1 MNRRTFLSIVALA
14 LLTAGGAVGT
24 AEPDAPAPKILE
36 AVNGDGKTISFT
48 AADLAKLPQK
58 EVVAKDRKGEEAKYA
73 GVLVSDVLKSAEVAQ
88 GERLRG
94 KLLTQYLV
102 VEAADKYRAVF
113 SLPEIDPD
121 WTDNVVL
128 LATSHNG
135 AALDAAHGP
144 LQIVLPAEKRHS
156 RWVKQVARL
165 TIRSEPE

>member
-1 MNRRTFLSIVALA
+1 MDHRNVLLTVALGV
-14 LLTAGGAVGT
+14 LTAGAAVRSDERN
-24 AEPDAPAPKILE
+24 AALPMLLE
-36 AVNGDGKTISFT
+36 VVNGEGKAVPFT

-58 EVVAKDRKGEEAKYA
+58 EVAAKDHKGDEAKYA
-73 GVLVSDVLKSAEVAQ
+73 GVLVSDVLKSAEVAL

-113 SLPEIDPD
+113 SLPEVDPD

-128 LATSHNG
+128 LATSRNG

-156 RWVKQVARL
+156 RWVKQVVRL
-165 TIRSEPE
+165 TVRTDS